1 MGGAGFDM
9 TLATP
14 PPARPV
20 RAPQLHQERST
31 VGVEHRSVGGAG
43 DPAVAAGHPH
53 LFVAGGVATEPAGR
67 PRPVRAVRVPGV
79 QGQGA
84 RRDVRGPVGAEQLGV
99 VGEAEVLA
107 HELETQFAGEES
119 GAVAEPAG
127 VGGQATITL
136 LVQLVPRSG
145 WTSAV
150 PSVSASSMF

>member
-1 MGGAGFDM
+1 VIQRWRRDIRTCSWPGAWRRSRPGGRGPCA
-9 TLATP
+9 P
-14 PPARPV
+14 SVCQVSRARA
-20 RAPQLHQERST
+20 R
-31 VGVEHRSVGGAG
+31 
-43 DPAVAAGHPH
+43 
-53 LFVAGGVATEPAGR
+53 
-67 PRPVRAVRVPGV
+67 
-79 QGQGA
+79 

>member
-1 MGGAGFDM
+1 M
-9 TLATP
+9 
-14 PPARPV
+14 
-20 RAPQLHQERST
+20 
-31 VGVEHRSVGGAG
+31 
-43 DPAVAAGHPH
+43 AAGHPH

-79 QGQGA
+79 HGQGA
-84 RRDVRGPVGAEQLGV
+84 PARDVRGTVGAEQLGV

-107 HELETQFAGEES
+107 HELERQFAGEES

-136 LVQLVPRSG
+136 LDQLAPRSG